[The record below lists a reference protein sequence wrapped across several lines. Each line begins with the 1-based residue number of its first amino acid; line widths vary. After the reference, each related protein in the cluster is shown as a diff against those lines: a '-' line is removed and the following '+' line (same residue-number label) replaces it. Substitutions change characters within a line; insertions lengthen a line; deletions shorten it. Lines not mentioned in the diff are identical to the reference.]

1 MHGSDFPRENKRR
14 PLYDVETINGDVD
27 TGHIDSDDVDIV
39 DVESIDF
46 PIIENLNN
54 AIIWPEEVKGG
65 IDLTNTYEINSV
77 PEDPDTPLESVEF
90 LQRKGTIPKY

>member
-1 MHGSDFPRENKRR
+1 MRRSDYPRENKRR
-14 PLYDVETINGDVD
+14 PLYDVKTINGDVD
-27 TGHIDSDDVDIV
+27 TDHIDRDEVDMV

-65 IDLTNTYEINSV
+65 IDLTNTYEITSV
-77 PEDPDTPLESVEF
+77 PENPDTPLESLEF
-90 LQRKGTIPKY
+90 LQKKGIIPK